1 VNAYGGVGNGRTAGA
16 NAAGLDSEAG
26 GVDGRSALPGEAYT
40 LEVHTGL
47 RSGVVYHID
56 ASYFI
61 FRAYHSMPPDMVD
74 ADGNATHALYGFAR
88 FLSDLLEQVRP
99 ERIGIAFD
107 RSPRSEISFRNGIY
121 PAYKA
126 NREAPPADLE
136 RQFELCREFCRHMG
150 LAEFASPQYEAD
162 DIIGTL
168 AARARAAGLRNVLVT
183 RDKDLSQLIRD
194 GDVFWDYSGNTRYQ
208 YHEIGPRFGAIPELI
223 ADFLA
228 LTGDTVDNIPGVPG
242 IGRKTAT
249 ALFAIFGSLDELY
262 ANLERVAGM
271 KLRGA
276 AALAARLFAHKEAA
290 YLARRLTGIVC
301 NIPLEFTL
309 DELKPR
315 RPNAVLLEAFFDTH
329 GFGNILRQ
337 QARRIAGAQ
346 TTL

>member
-1 VNAYGGVGNGRTAGA
+1 VNAETSDGAGPALSGYAPTAGLHA
-16 NAAGLDSEAG
+16 
-26 GVDGRSALPGEAYT
+26 
-40 LEVHTGL
+40 GL
-47 RSGVVYHID
+47 RSGVVYHVD

-74 ADGNATHALYGFAR
+74 AVGNATHALYGFAR
-88 FLSDLLEQVRP
+88 FISDLIEQVRP
-99 ERIGIAFD
+99 ERICVAFYQ
-107 RSPRSEISFRNGIY
+107 SQRSETSFRNGIY

-136 RQFELCREFCRHMG
+136 RQFVLCREFCRHMG
-150 LAEFASPQYEAD
+150 LAEFASAEYEAD
-162 DIIGTL
+162 DIIGTS
-168 AARARAAGLRNVLVT
+168 AARSRAAGLRNVVVT
-183 RDKDLSQLIRD
+183 RDKDLSQLIRR
-194 GDVFWDYSGNTRYQ
+194 GDVFWDYSGNIRYQ
-208 YHEIGPRFGAIPELI
+208 YHEIEPRFGAVPELI

-242 IGRKTAT
+242 VGKKTA
-249 ALFAIFGSLDELY
+249 ALLFAIFGSLDELY
-262 ANLERVAGM
+262 ANLERVAAM

-276 AALAARLFAHKEAA
+276 AALAVRLLAHKEAA

-301 NIPLEFTL
+301 DIPLEFTL
-309 DELKPR
+309 DQLKPR
-315 RPNAVLLEAFFDTH
+315 PPDSARLAVFFDTH

>member
-1 VNAYGGVGNGRTAGA
+1 VNADAADVNASAAHVNAGA
-16 NAAGLDSEAG
+16 MYGSAAAGA
-26 GVDGRSALPGEAYT
+26 
-40 LEVHTGL
+40 L

-88 FLSDLLEQVRP
+88 FISDLLEQVRP
-99 ERIGIAFD
+99 ERIGVAFD
-107 RSPRSEISFRNGIY
+107 QSVRSETSFRNGIY

-126 NREAPPADLE
+126 NRDAPPVDLA
-136 RQFELCREFCRHMG
+136 RQFALCREFCRHMG
-150 LAEFASPQYEAD
+150 LAEFASAEYEAD

-168 AARARAAGLRNVLVT
+168 VARSRAAGLRNVLVT

-242 IGRKTAT
+242 IGKKTA
-249 ALFAIFGSLDELY
+249 AVLFALFGSLDELY
-262 ANLERVAGM
+262 ANLEKVHAT
-271 KLRGA
+271 KLRGTA
-276 AALAARLFAHKEAA
+276 AVVARLLAHKEAA

-301 NIPLEFTL
+301 DLPIEVTL
-309 DELKPR
+309 DGLKPR
-315 RPNAVLLEAFFDTH
+315 PMDMVRLEAFFDTH